1 MKKTL
6 IFAASAL
13 LLAACN
19 GNKDLAPEQIGG
31 EANLVEYS
39 FKVGAETKA
48 AISDAGVFSWAA
60 GDEIAVWDAQ
70 NNKFD
75 KFTADS
81 DGASTTISGLGAPD
95 ADYTK
100 AFYPYAAAASETSVA
115 WPDSY
120 ASAADAAKG
129 FPMMALN
136 ESGTL
141 NFKHLGALLK
151 ISINDLPA
159 GVTSLVFNGVG
170 VSGTLPVD
178 ETDPAAP
185 FCALGSSASS
195 ITLPTAAVAG
205 DAVFY
210 LPLPVGTLTGGFS
223 IDFKITSTNNK
234 VVGTKATTSNVSI
247 ARGKLIPMK
256 AFTPEFN
263 WPSDTDAFDYGVAK
277 NASKKA
283 EYPSADRKT
292 DEIIAVYGENGFQS
306 GSKIRNQ
313 AGYLS
318 SVTLDKITYT
328 AHYVTGS
335 TYHTM
340 TFNGNR
346 FDTSGV
352 RGPRE
357 WVNESEYGKVIPADL
372 CFSWK
377 VNRPGK
383 FNYAC
388 IIYSKK
394 TDRSASY
401 KLAILKTVDGVT
413 SAKTLIDFTPDQNLV
428 DDRAT
433 SGVTHP
439 IPECYQ
445 EFEVTAEDLLGIDE
459 AATLYFYGYEKKNY
473 NLQVS
478 HYPITWTPSVA
489 Q

>member
-185 FCALGSSASS
+185 FCLAVPLLPSPFPPLLSQEMRSSTCRS
-195 ITLPTAAVAG
+195 
-205 DAVFY
+205 
-210 LPLPVGTLTGGFS
+210 
-223 IDFKITSTNNK
+223 
-234 VVGTKATTSNVSI
+234 
-247 ARGKLIPMK
+247 
-256 AFTPEFN
+256 
-263 WPSDTDAFDYGVAK
+263 
-277 NASKKA
+277 
-283 EYPSADRKT
+283 PSAR
-292 DEIIAVYGENGFQS
+292 
-306 GSKIRNQ
+306 
-313 AGYLS
+313 
-318 SVTLDKITYT
+318 
-328 AHYVTGS
+328 
-335 TYHTM
+335 
-340 TFNGNR
+340 
-346 FDTSGV
+346 
-352 RGPRE
+352 
-357 WVNESEYGKVIPADL
+357 
-372 CFSWK
+372 
-377 VNRPGK
+377 
-383 FNYAC
+383 
-388 IIYSKK
+388 
-394 TDRSASY
+394 
-401 KLAILKTVDGVT
+401 
-413 SAKTLIDFTPDQNLV
+413 
-428 DDRAT
+428 
-433 SGVTHP
+433 
-439 IPECYQ
+439 
-445 EFEVTAEDLLGIDE
+445 
-459 AATLYFYGYEKKNY
+459 
-473 NLQVS
+473 
-478 HYPITWTPSVA
+478 
-489 Q
+489 

>member
-81 DGASTTISGLGAPD
+81 DGASTTISGLGATD
-95 ADYTK
+95 ANYTK

-129 FPMMALN
+129 FPMMAIN

-159 GVTSLVFNGVG
+159 GVTSLVFKGVG

-195 ITLPTAAVAG
+195 ITLPTATVAG

-223 IDFKITSTNNK
+223 IDFRITSATNK

-256 AFTPEFN
+256 SFTPEFN
-263 WPSDTDAFDYGVAK
+263 WPSDTDAFDYGLGLGS
-277 NASKKA
+277 SKKA
-283 EYPSADRKT
+283 TYPAKT
-292 DEIIAVYGENGFQS
+292 DREAVGVYNNTNVPAEPPYAILNGVTYYPLLKFCGDRLDT
-306 GSKIRNQ
+306 GSKPGPDAWMNQ
-313 AGYLS
+313 
-318 SVTLDKITYT
+318 T
-328 AHYVTGS
+328 
-335 TYHTM
+335 
-340 TFNGNR
+340 
-346 FDTSGV
+346 
-352 RGPRE
+352 
-357 WVNESEYGKVIPADL
+357 EYGKTIPQNR
-372 CFSWK
+372 CFSWE

-383 FNYAC
+383 FQYGC
-388 IIYSKK
+388 CVYGEQ
-394 TDRSASY
+394 DRTRGVSY
-401 KLAILKTVDGVT
+401 KLAIIKTVDGVT
-413 SAKTLIDFTPDQNLV
+413 TAKTLIEYTPAAESV
-428 DDRAT
+428 DLGST
-433 SGVTHP
+433 TGVTHP
-439 IPECYQ
+439 IPACIH
-445 EFEVTAEDLLGIDE
+445 EFEVTTEDLLGIDE
-459 AATLYFYGYEKKNY
+459 AATLYFYGYQKNSQ
-473 NLQVS
+473 NITIR

-489 Q
+489 E